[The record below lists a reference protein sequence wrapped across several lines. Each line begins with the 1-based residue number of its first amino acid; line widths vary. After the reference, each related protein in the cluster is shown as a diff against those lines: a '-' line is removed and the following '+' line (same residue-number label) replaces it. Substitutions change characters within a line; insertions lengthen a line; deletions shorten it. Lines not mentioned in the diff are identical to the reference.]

1 MSRRIHPSSGFRRQR
16 QKSKASRA
24 DVFAAFRPLDGASAD
39 SLYELMKDLKSDGV
53 LPENALLREPNT
65 MRVTYLEK
73 RKLTR
78 ELQGFAQGFNTNE
91 AIHRINDECDETR
104 HLPIVSALGRVSL
117 MDRRDD
123 TVIVR
128 LDHNQTV
135 ANEYRI
141 ITDALRSLHVH
152 IRGQFKPHVSLV
164 RIPGTE
170 LDEKR
175 SIAREVQDIL
185 PDEVVLNPLLVE
197 PPLRRHR
204 G

>member
-1 MSRRIHPSSGFRRQR
+1 MSRRTHPSSGFRRQR
-16 QKSKASRA
+16 QKPRSGRA
-24 DVFAAFRPLDGASAD
+24 DVFAAFRPLESESAEC
-39 SLYELMKDLKSDGV
+39 LYELMKDLKSDGV
-53 LPENALLREPNT
+53 LPDSALLREPAS

-78 ELQGFAQGFNTNE
+78 ELQGFAQGFNAKE

-104 HLPIVSALGRVSL
+104 HAPIVSSLGRVSL

-128 LDHNQTV
+128 LDHNQIV
-135 ANEYRI
+135 ANEYSL

-170 LDEKR
+170 VDDKR
-175 SIAREVQDIL
+175 TIAREVQDL
-185 PDEVVLNPLLVE
+185 VPEEVVLDPLIVE
-197 PPLRRHR
+197 PPLRRQR